1 MVVCVG
7 YGLGKDGLDVATGL
21 ARAVGG
27 VVGATRRVCDVGWLP
42 RQLQIGIS
50 GRSVAPDL
58 YLALGVRGSFNHVVG
73 MQRSGRVI
81 AVNRDASAEVHAA
94 ADLGVVADAPSFA
107 AALLARLGATR
118 ESSS

>member
-1 MVVCVG
+1 
-7 YGLGKDGLDVATGL
+7 
-21 ARAVGG
+21 
-27 VVGATRRVCDVGWLP
+27 VCDVGWLP

-58 YLALGVRGSFNHVVG
+58 YIALGVRGSFNHVVG

-81 AVNRDASAEVHAA
+81 VVNRDENAEAHAA
-94 ADLGVVADAPSFA
+94 ADLGIVGDAPSFA
-107 AALLARLGATR
+107 AALLARLEASR